1 MGRGVGELN
10 WKQWRNTQGS
20 AERCQGHLSVQ
31 CRDLSG
37 FGWVVTEEADLTL
50 FLSSTAFTDKSVDK
64 SVENIWELSSKGK
77 GQDSSWLVTIVSYDW
92 EIYGRGWGLVPIP
105 CSGPIGKRTYYFK
118 ILAPPGVTQK
128 NWPFSDQST
137 QGDLRLSDGK
147 SEAQNRRWNE
157 SGVTPGGVI
166 FIPDEF
172 NLKWETESQK
182 KKQWGI
188 RKPNSY

>member
-1 MGRGVGELN
+1 M
-10 WKQWRNTQGS
+10 
-20 AERCQGHLSVQ
+20 
-31 CRDLSG
+31 
-37 FGWVVTEEADLTL
+37 
-50 FLSSTAFTDKSVDK
+50 
-64 SVENIWELSSKGK
+64 ENIWELSSKGK

-105 CSGPIGKRTYYFK
+105 CSGPIGKPTYYFK

-128 NWPFSDQST
+128 NWPFSNQST
-137 QGDLRLSDGK
+137 QGNLRLSDGK

-172 NLKWETESQK
+172 NLKWEMESQK
-182 KKQWGI
+182 QKQWGI
-188 RKPNSY
+188 RKPNSDNTPGRFKCHTYGAHTCKYPVNCGNYTKRDLKWKWPNWGSFDSPKLILLHD